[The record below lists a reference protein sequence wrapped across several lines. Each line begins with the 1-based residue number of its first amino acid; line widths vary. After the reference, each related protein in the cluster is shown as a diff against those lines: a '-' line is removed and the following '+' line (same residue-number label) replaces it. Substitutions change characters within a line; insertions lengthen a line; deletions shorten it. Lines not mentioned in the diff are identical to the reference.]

1 MILKPIDFGPAF
13 ADYFNKQNAGITRGV
28 LSGTKVDLIAL
39 GVSNGWYDPLFLA
52 KSFTDFGYSNSYRS
66 VINATAHDE
75 YSLGFDRYCVSPLE
89 ACHISR
95 SNSSCAGILL
105 CLNGY
110 NDTIISGLAAVADF
124 YDIRLP
130 APSPEVSEAATTHEK
145 YLWDPAVMA
154 AIGARINYTYCSADV
169 SADFEAT
176 GDCKI
181 LPLLPLPMAS
191 WYM

>member
-13 ADYFNKQNAGITRGV
+13 ADYFNKQNAGISSGV
-28 LSGTKVDLIAL
+28 VSGTKVDIIAL
-39 GVSNGWYDPLFLA
+39 GVSNGWYDSLFMA
-52 KSFTDFGYSNSYRS
+52 KSIIDFGYSNSYRS

-75 YSLGFDRYCVSPLE
+75 YSLGFDRYCVPLLE
-89 ACHISR
+89 ACRTSR
-95 SNSSCAGILL
+95 SNTSCAGILP
-105 CLNGY
+105 CLNTY
-110 NDTIISGLAAVADF
+110 NDTILSRLAAAADL
-124 YDIRLP
+124 YDIRLS

-145 YLWDPAVMA
+145 YLRDPAVMA

-169 SADFEAT
+169 SADFAAS

-181 LPLLPLPMAS
+181 LPLLPLPLAS